1 MARASSLQ
9 VGCRGLSDRQVDHAR
24 RVSAGALGAVLFGIS
39 VFFSAFPIT
48 AQQSSVSGTVV
59 SELSQPIE
67 GVRVIVIGSP
77 VNVST
82 DADGQFR
89 ITNLAPGEVRLR
101 AARIGYAPMTQIVR
115 VGGSDIRF
123 VLSAAAITLDDIVV
137 TGTAG
142 DQQRRA
148 IGHSVATISV
158 EDLVATSRIPDAA
171 GLINGRAPGV
181 VVRPG
186 TGQPGSGPLIR
197 VRGASSFSLGTQ
209 PLIYV
214 DGIRVDN
221 SIASGPNVQGTGG
234 LLSESGGTISRL
246 NDFHPEDIERIEVIR
261 GPAAATLYGT
271 EASNGVIQI
280 ITKKG
285 RPGETQFGVTVR
297 QGTSWFMDAEDRVPK
312 NWGIHPDTGE
322 LFELNLFETERALG
336 NDIFKNGSVQG
347 YGVNLQGGDER
358 ATYYFSANLDRE
370 NGVEPTNELWR
381 FTTRAN
387 VRVYPRDDFDAEVSV
402 GYVTGRTDLS
412 LEAGRGGMTFGLLV
426 ADPSG
431 INGPNRGFGVAPPE
445 VWHSRSGGGRS
456 FQDLGRTTLG
466 LQLRHRPAPWLSH
479 RLGVGLDVVNEDNQ
493 FIQERPRPGE
503 PALAPEGTKSL
514 TRRDVSTATVDYSAS
529 VHAVIS
535 PSLVA
540 TTTVGAQYF
549 RRFTEFVSVDGTGFP
564 VTGVGVTAAAG
575 ATTGSDAFVENNTL
589 GLFVQEQIGLNDRV
603 FLTGAVRAD
612 DNSAFGKEFDLV
624 YYPKISGTWVI
635 NEERFW
641 GVPWVDA
648 LKLRGAFGAAG
659 QQPEDFAALRS
670 YRPVTSGTGEATLTP
685 QFVGNDSLAPER
697 GREWELGF
705 EAGLFG
711 SRLGVDFTYYNARTT
726 DAILLRSLAP
736 SLGFPGTQFVNA
748 GEITNAGVE
757 LQLRALA
764 VQSDKVSIEATLN
777 LATNRTEI
785 KDLGGVDQG
794 AGLIPAHPFIP
805 VVFHVAGFAPTSIFE
820 KHVVSAD
827 LDPNGVAVN
836 VLCDSGDPNG
846 KTLPDGTPL
855 EWGGSAVP
863 CDQAPRLFLGR
874 TTPSLEGSFSLEA
887 TLLRRL
893 HFLAMVDW
901 KTGHR
906 VTDGARLSRCGS
918 GLCEEIFFP
927 ERFDPITIAGVQ
939 SNLALTEWIATG
951 GKFAKLR
958 EVSVSYDFPDGWAST
973 IGAERL
979 SMTVAGRNLHTWTD
993 FGGIDPEGF
1002 FYDANGPAFHSQNN
1016 IPQLAQVVWTVSVA
1030 F

>member
-1 MARASSLQ
+1 MSPE
-9 VGCRGLSDRQVDHAR
+9 
-24 RVSAGALGAVLFGIS
+24 ALRAVLLAIS
-39 VFFSAFPIT
+39 VLLTALPVT
-48 AQQSSVSGTVV
+48 AQQPSVSGRVV
-59 SELSQPIE
+59 NELSQPID
-67 GVRVIVIGSP
+67 GVTVIVVGSP
-77 VNVST
+77 GFVLT
-82 DADGQFR
+82 DADGEFR
-89 ITNLAPGEVRLR
+89 ITSLSQSEVTLR
-101 AARIGYAPMTQIVR
+101 AARIGYRATTQIVP
-115 VGGSDIRF
+115 VGASDVRF
-123 VLSAAAITLDDIVV
+123 VLSPAAITLDDIVV

-142 DQQRRA
+142 EQQRRA
-148 IGHSVATISV
+148 VGTSVAAMSTA
-158 EDLVATSRIPDAA
+158 ELVATSRIPDAA

-186 TGQPGSGPLIR
+186 TGQAGSGPLIR

-221 SIASGPNVQGTGG
+221 TITSGPNVQGTGG
-234 LLSESGGTISRL
+234 VLSESGGTISRL
-246 NDFHPEDIERIEVIR
+246 NDFHPDDIERIEVIR

-297 QGTSWFMDAEDRVPK
+297 QGTSWFMNAEDRIPR
-312 NWGIHPDTGE
+312 NWGLHPDTGE
-322 LFELNLFETERALG
+322 LYELNLFETERALG
-336 NDIFKNGSVQG
+336 NDIFRNGSVQG
-347 YGVNLQGGDER
+347 YGVNLQGGAER
-358 ATYYFSANLDRE
+358 ARYYFSANLDRE
-370 NGVEPTNELWR
+370 KGVEPTNELWR
-381 FTTRAN
+381 FATRTN
-387 VRVYPRDDFDAEVSV
+387 ITVHPRDDFDAEVSV

-412 LEAGRGGMTFGLLV
+412 LEAGQGGMTFGLLV

-445 VWHSRSGGGRS
+445 LWHSRSGGGRS

-466 LQLRHRPAPWLSH
+466 IQLRHRPAPWLSH
-479 RLGVGLDVVNEDNQ
+479 RLAVGFDVVNEDNQ
-493 FIQERPRPGE
+493 FIQERPLPGE

-529 VHAVIS
+529 VPVALS
-535 PSLVA
+535 SSLVA
-540 TTTVGAQYF
+540 TTTVGAQYY

-589 GLFVQEQIGLNDRV
+589 GLFVQEQIGLNDRIFV
-603 FLTGAVRAD
+603 TGAVRAD
-612 DNSAFGKEFDLV
+612 DNSAFGREFDLV

-635 NEERFW
+635 NEEPFW
-641 GVPWVDA
+641 SVPWVDA

-659 QQPEDFAALRS
+659 KQPEDFAALRS
-670 YRPVTSGTGEATLTP
+670 YRPVTSGSGEATLTP

-705 EAGLFG
+705 EAGLFA
-711 SRLGVDFTYYNARTT
+711 SRVGIDFTYYNARTT

-748 GEITNAGVE
+748 GEIANAGVE

-794 AGLIPAHPFIP
+794 AGMIPAHPFVP

-836 VLCDSGDPNG
+836 VMCDSGDPNG

-855 EWGGSAVP
+855 ETGGSSAP

-874 TTPSLEGSFSLEA
+874 TTPSLEGSFSLNT
-887 TLLRRL
+887 TLFRRL
-893 HFLAMVDW
+893 RLQAMVDW

-906 VTDGARLSRCGS
+906 VTDGARLSRCGF
-918 GLCEEIFFP
+918 GFCEEIFFP

-939 SNLALTEWIATG
+939 SNFALTEWIATG

-958 EVSVSYDFPDGWAST
+958 EVSVSYDFPDRWAST

-1002 FYDANGPAFHSQNN
+1002 FYDDNGPAFHSQNN
-1016 IPQLAQVVWTVSVA
+1016 IPQLAQVVWTVSVT